1 VSVHDGQVED
11 REVREGDEVR
21 DGMVEI
27 REEFYRRDGQLR
39 HRISCDSQTLY
50 DSIAINFFY
59 NIAHPDPRGV
69 VMMYDPK
76 AKYAWWDGSCLVT
89 ALVKE
94 GPKAIVKW
102 RGPCTTL

>member
-1 VSVHDGQVED
+1 M
-11 REVREGDEVR
+11 R

-27 REEFYRRDGQLR
+27 REEFYRSDGRLR
-39 HRISCDSQTLY
+39 HRISCGN
-50 DSIAINFFY
+50 AILSDNFAMHFFY

-69 VMMYDPK
+69 VMMHDPK
-76 AKYAWWDGSCLVT
+76 AKYAWWDGSCLCT

-102 RGPCTTL
+102 REA